1 MENNYRFNQCWN
13 LFQKWHRNR
22 IEMHCIEL
30 ALPIKDYME
39 YPIEWNRSMP
49 LFQYLQQ
56 IFKLYQQEVK
66 SWLNENR
73 KTDCII
79 DIEKIQNVCNLIIG
93 IIKEEMLIDIPILPR
108 ADGCSNKM
116 IDLWNLLCLENYVSN
131 ESLKGKEFFRLRK
144 GQGLFS
150 EVDFYHTPYDK
161 FYLCGSCRFTPAGVP
176 SLYLGYSKEV
186 CMREVSSHDATI
198 AKFKG
203 ISDYEFSIM
212 DLTFRN
218 QQKEIGNEMF
228 YLWPILA
235 ACYVAVPR
243 DEDVNCV
250 NYKEEYVFPQALM
263 KYVVCTKRIDG
274 VKYYTCRNKNL
285 NPAKNTDCNLALFA
299 HYGKYNYDMDLM
311 NKFAISDIHN
321 I

>member
-1 MENNYRFNQCWN
+1 MEQNNNVNTCWN
-13 LFQKWHRNR
+13 QFQKWHRNR

-49 LFQYLQQ
+49 LFQYLHQ
-56 IFKLYQQEVK
+56 IFTLYRQEVK
-66 SWLNENR
+66 SWNS
-73 KTDCII
+73 KADCTI

-93 IIKEEMLIDIPILPR
+93 IIKEEMLINIPLFPG
-108 ADGCSNKM
+108 ANGCSNKM
-116 IDLWNLLCLENYVSN
+116 IDLWNLLCFENYVTTEN
-131 ESLKGKEFFRLRK
+131 LRDKEFFRLRK
-144 GQGLFS
+144 GRGLFS
-150 EVDFYHTPYDK
+150 EVDFYHTPFDK
-161 FYLCGSCRFTPAGVP
+161 LYLCGSCRFTPAGVP

-203 ISDYEFSIM
+203 ISDYEFLIM

-218 QQKEIGNEMF
+218 QQKVIDNEMF

-243 DEDVNCV
+243 EEDVDCV

-263 KYVVCTKRIDG
+263 KYVVCRKGIDG

-285 NPAKNTDCNLALFA
+285 NPIKNTDCNLALFA
-299 HYGKYNYDMDLM
+299 HYGEYHHDMHLM
-311 NKFAISDIHN
+311 GQFAISDIQN